1 MELNKET
8 PSTIFLLSPALGNF
22 SLPGITPKFFALLNL
37 FHAILAILGPK
48 KKKMVPH
55 MVVFGRYYDYTLLE
69 FERSNESLADFI
81 RGSAEIFFSL
91 PISNCIYHPFLAKKS
106 VLPEDLIYYFSYYYV
121 TLPAFIEDEYARV
134 ELAFTR
140 AFYVAL
146 RYGDIRVI
154 PPSIFDD
161 DWWKWY

>member
-48 KKKMVPH
+48 KEKMVPD
-55 MVVFGRYYDYTLLE
+55 MVVFGRHYDHILFE
-69 FERSNESLADFI
+69 FEKINESPADFI
-81 RGSAEIFFSL
+81 RESAEIFFSL
-91 PISNCIYHPFLAKKS
+91 PISNCIYHPFLAKKA

-121 TLPAFIEDEYARV
+121 TLPTFVENEYARV

-146 RYGDIRVI
+146 QYGDIRVI
-154 PPSIFDD
+154 PPTIFRR
-161 DWWKWY
+161 